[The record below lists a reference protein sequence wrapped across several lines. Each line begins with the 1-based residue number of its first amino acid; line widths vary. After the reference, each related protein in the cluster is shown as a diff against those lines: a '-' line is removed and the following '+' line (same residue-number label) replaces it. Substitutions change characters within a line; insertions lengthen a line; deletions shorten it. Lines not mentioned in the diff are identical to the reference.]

1 MPSML
6 REHDFFFSRISQ
18 RMKVSRRKVPPMIRR
33 PTIFRTF
40 SNPLSG
46 KSQRMRDSRSIEHD
60 IQRLVEVAFPPESN
74 SSWINK
80 MGGVH
85 VCPQKKRVSKSVQ
98 DGRLGLR
105 QMPLS
110 SLPQKSKHYAVL
122 PSLVLV
128 AVELAVVRFQFQY
141 C

>member
-6 REHDFFFSRISQ
+6 REHDLFFRISQ

-33 PTIFRTF
+33 PTISRTF

-46 KSQRMRDSRSIEHD
+46 KSQRMRDLIEHD

-74 SSWINK
+74 SSWMK
-80 MGGVH
+80 EMGGGVH

-122 PSLVLV
+122 PPLVLA